1 MQLVPH
7 PRQVSAVF
15 NNVYKGKRVL
25 VTGHTGF
32 KGSWLCLWLKDLG
45 AHVTGYSLETPVSE
59 PNHYAL
65 LDTSGIDDRRG
76 DIRDY
81 AGLKRVIDEVRPEIV
96 FHMAAQPLVR
106 LSYAVPLETLHTNVM
121 GTANVLQAC
130 RGVEGLRGIVNI
142 TSDKCYENT
151 GKAAGYVETDPM
163 GGHDPYSMSKGCAEL
178 VAASF
183 AKSFEDL
190 APLASV
196 RAGNVVGGG
205 DWAADRLIPDAVR
218 AMVDGRD
225 LVIRRPDAVRPWQH
239 VLEPLSGYL
248 LIGQKLMEGADVV
261 GGWNFGPNPESVLTV
276 GEVLDVLKKNMP
288 FDYSRPERIEGVHEA
303 ALLTLDSTKALEKL
317 EWTPVWDAP
326 TMLRH
331 TAQWYDAFVQ
341 RGEVMSLDQL
351 KEYVADA
358 AAKGQAWAS

>member
-1 MQLVPH
+1 M
-7 PRQVSAVF
+7 F
-15 NNVYKGKRVL
+15 NNAYKGRRVL

-32 KGSWLCLWLKDLG
+32 KGSWLCLWLKELG
-45 AHVTGYSLETPVSE
+45 AHVTGYSLEAPVSE
-59 PNHYAL
+59 PNHYSL
-65 LDTSGIDDRRG
+65 LGLDGVDDRRG

-81 AGLKRVIDEVRPEIV
+81 ADLKRVVDEVRPEVV

-106 LSYAVPLETLHTNVM
+106 LSYAVPLATLHTNVM

-130 RGVEGLRGIVNI
+130 RGVAGLMGVVNV

-151 GKAAGYVETDPM
+151 GKSSGYVETDPM
-163 GGHDPYSMSKGCAEL
+163 GGHDPYSASKGCAEL

-183 AKSFEDL
+183 ARAFGDL

-205 DWAADRLIPDAVR
+205 DWAIDRLIPDAVR
-218 AMVDGRD
+218 AMADGAVLD
-225 LVIRRPDAVRPWQH
+225 IRRPDAVRPWQH

-248 LIGQKLMEGADVV
+248 LVGQQMLEGKDVE

-276 GEVLDVLKKNMP
+276 QHVLDALKQHMD
-288 FDYSRPERIEGVHEA
+288 FDYSAPAQVEGVHEA
-303 ALLTLDSTKALEKL
+303 TLLTLNSGKAAEKL
-317 EWTPVWDAP
+317 NWQPVWDAD

-331 TAQWYDAFVQ
+331 TAQWYDAFVK
-341 RGEVMSLDQL
+341 RGEVLSVVQL
-351 KEYVADA
+351 KAYVADA